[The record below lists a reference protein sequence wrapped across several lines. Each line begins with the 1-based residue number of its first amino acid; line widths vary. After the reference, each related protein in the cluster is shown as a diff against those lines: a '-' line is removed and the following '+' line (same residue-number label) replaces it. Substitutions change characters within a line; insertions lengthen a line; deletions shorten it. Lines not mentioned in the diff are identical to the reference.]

1 MSLFPE
7 SFGRV
12 RRLRFWRLG
21 RNGASSL
28 RFPCPIEVT
37 QIILQKAEQPDIVVD
52 FLDADGLAGE
62 DRPEVNFFLAEKW
75 LMDNRR
81 SR

>member
-21 RNGASSL
+21 RNGASS
-28 RFPCPIEVT
+28 
-37 QIILQKAEQPDIVVD
+37 
-52 FLDADGLAGE
+52 
-62 DRPEVNFFLAEKW
+62 DRPIDLRSPPLGISANVSDDAIEGSRKGTTNKNFGSFG
-75 LMDNRR
+75 
-81 SR
+81 